1 MLLRFCAAAFYIIRE
16 RIAKNLARRK
26 KLLENNE
33 LEEEILPENGEY
45 EGDEPEKKKKIFAG
59 PDKKTVKGFF
69 IGIAV
74 TLAAIAVFITCYV
87 KLPVSYTASS
97 PESLSSYKKINEVLD
112 IIDKYYMGDTDDQ
125 LMTDYMF
132 LGLVSGLEDPYST
145 YFTKEQ
151 YDLLSTAQQGHYS
164 GIGVSI
170 AAQEDGEIEI
180 VSVTQGGPAEEAG
193 IMAGDYIRSVNGA
206 DVRGMDTSE
215 VSAMIQDTESDDIE
229 LLIYR
234 PDTKEEFEVTVTRSL
249 LDSVSAWGGIIENT
263 VGYISIG
270 SFTGVTAEQ
279 FSEMLEELEEKSAQ
293 ALIIDLRGN
302 GGGLVSA
309 ACDCLREFI
318 PEGVLVYTEDKNG
331 NRDEYTS
338 DSGNEIDIPVAV
350 LVNGE
355 TASASEIFAGALQ
368 DYGIATIVG
377 TQTYGKGIIQD
388 VFRLNDGSVIRLTVS
403 HYYTPNGNNIHEVGI
418 TPDVVVEYDEESET
432 DTQLEAA
439 LELF

>member
-1 MLLRFCAAAFYIIRE
+1 M
-16 RIAKNLARRK
+16 
-26 KLLENNE
+26 LENNE

-97 PESLSSYKKINEVLD
+97 PESLSSYKKINEVLG

-151 YDLLSTAQQGHYS
+151 YDQLSTAQQGHYS

-170 AAQEDGEIEI
+170 AAQEDGEIEV

-309 ACDCLREFI
+309 ACDCLRELI

>member
-1 MLLRFCAAAFYIIRE
+1 M
-16 RIAKNLARRK
+16 
-26 KLLENNE
+26 LENNE

-151 YDLLSTAQQGHYS
+151 YDQLSTVQQGHYS

>member
-151 YDLLSTAQQGHYS
+151 YDQLSTVQQGHYS

-170 AAQEDGEIEI
+170 AAQEDGEIEV

-279 FSEMLEELEEKSAQ
+279 FSEMLEELKEKSAQ

-309 ACDCLREFI
+309 ACDCLRELI

-439 LELF
+439 LKLF